1 MQSQNAASVVH
12 NRPQCIVHADTSL
25 RDVCDQVDSTGVKF
39 VLVQSNEGAFLGVI
53 EAKLLQSYLLIQNPV
68 ERKRWEQMPIE
79 SALTWKLA
87 GPTTESALEPTQT
100 MTHERI
106 QLGCTAVNTEAGTT
120 ALLTDSDVFVS
131 WNVMQSSLS
140 EAMTDPVTGLSNRLI
155 FERRL
160 SEEMCRAARD
170 QHSIAVILFD
180 VDRFKEVND
189 QYGHSMGDRVL
200 AEIATRLKQQLRS
213 YDVLAR
219 YGGDEFAA
227 ICCGCGWGDIDIPV
241 GRVLQEIADQ
251 MNVSVSQTLPAM
263 TLSIGAAV
271 IHDVSKHDRP
281 AWLIQQADMCLYHSK
296 QNGRNQ
302 AYRVEQRRSKDEV
315 GQPVEIPPCQLST
328 PSGFVERAHATA
340 DASS

>member
-1 MQSQNAASVVH
+1 MQPQNTATTVSTD
-12 NRPQCIVHADTSL
+12 PQCIVQADTCL
-25 RDVCDQVDSTGVKF
+25 MDVCNRINNTGVKY
-39 VLVQSNEGAFLGVI
+39 VLVQSNEGALLGVI
-53 EAKLLQSYLLIQNPV
+53 EAKQLQDQLLMPNPV
-68 ERKRWEQMPIE
+68 ERKRWEQMPVE
-79 SALTWKLA
+79 SALTWKLTA
-87 GPTTESALEPTQT
+87 QSMESSLDSNQL
-100 MTHERI
+100 MTHEQV
-106 QLGCTAVNTEAGTT
+106 QLSCTAIKTDAGTT
-120 ALLTDSDVFVS
+120 ALLSGSDVFVS
-131 WNVMQSSLS
+131 WDVMQSSLS

-170 QHSIAVILFD
+170 NHSIAVILFD

-200 AEIATRLKQQLRS
+200 AEIASRLKQQLRS

-227 ICCGCGWGDIDIPV
+227 ICCGCGWQDIDIPV
-241 GRVLQEIADQ
+241 GRVLQEIAEQ
-251 MNVSVSQTLPAM
+251 MNLDSSQTVPAM

-281 AWLIQQADMCLYHSK
+281 AWLIQQADMCLYRSK

-302 AYRVEQRRSKDEV
+302 AYRVEQQRSTHAS
-315 GQPVEIPPCQLST
+315 QPPVEVPPRDLT
-328 PSGFVERAHATA
+328 ITSGFTERAHVTA
-340 DASS
+340 NAKS

>member
-1 MQSQNAASVVH
+1 MQPQSSFPADSGN
-12 NRPQCIVHADTSL
+12 PQCIVQADASL
-25 RDVCDQVDSTGVKF
+25 RDIADRIDATGVKY
-39 VLVQSNEGAFLGVI
+39 VLVQSNEGTLLGVV
-53 EAKLLQSYLLIQNPV
+53 ESEQLKNHLQIQNAV

-79 SALTWKLA
+79 SALTWKLT
-87 GPTTESALEPTQT
+87 GPSLDSPLDSVQS

-106 QLGCTAVNTEAGTT
+106 QLDCTAIKTESGTT
-120 ALLTDSDVFVS
+120 AILSESDVFVS

-140 EAMTDPVTGLSNRLI
+140 EAMTDPVTGLSNRLV

-170 QHSIAVILFD
+170 NHSIAVVLFD

-200 AEIATRLKQQLRS
+200 ADIAAKLKQQLRS

-227 ICCGCGWGDIDIPV
+227 ICCGCGWNDIDIPV
-241 GRVLQEIADQ
+241 GRVLREVAEQQDLIQA
-251 MNVSVSQTLPAM
+251 LPAM

-271 IHDVSKHDRP
+271 VHNVTEHDRP
-281 AWLIQQADMCLYHSK
+281 AWLIHQADMCLYRSK

-302 AYRVEQRRSKDEV
+302 AYRIEQHHVDDQSRE
-315 GQPVEIPPCQLST
+315 PVEIPPRQLT
-328 PSGFVERAHATA
+328 ITSGFTERSHATA
-340 DASS
+340 D

>member
-1 MQSQNAASVVH
+1 MQPQNLSLADSNH
-12 NRPQCIVHADTSL
+12 PQCIVQADTCL
-25 RDVCDQVDSTGVKF
+25 RDIAERVDATGVKY
-39 VLVQSNEGAFLGVI
+39 VLVQSNEGTLLGVV
-53 EAKLLQSYLLIQNPV
+53 ESEQLKKHLRIQNAV

-79 SALTWKLA
+79 SALTWKLT
-87 GPTTESALEPTQT
+87 GPSLDSPLDSAQA

-106 QLGCTAVNTEAGTT
+106 QLDCTAIKTESGTT
-120 ALLTDSDVFVS
+120 AILSESDVFVS

-140 EAMTDPVTGLSNRLI
+140 EAMTDPVTGLSNRLV

-170 QHSIAVILFD
+170 SHSIAVILFD

-200 AEIATRLKQQLRS
+200 ADIAAKLKQQLRS

-227 ICCGCGWGDIDIPV
+227 ICCGCGWNDIDIPV
-241 GRVLQEIADQ
+241 GRVLREVAEQQDLIQA
-251 MNVSVSQTLPAM
+251 LPAM

-271 IHDVSKHDRP
+271 VHNVTEHDRP
-281 AWLIQQADMCLYHSK
+281 AWLIHQADMCLYRSK

-302 AYRVEQRRSKDEV
+302 AYRVEQQHVDNQPRE
-315 GQPVEIPPCQLST
+315 PVEIPPRQLT
-328 PSGFVERAHATA
+328 ITSGFTKRSHATA
-340 DASS
+340 DSSS

>member
-1 MQSQNAASVVH
+1 MQPQSSASAGSS
-12 NRPQCIVHADTSL
+12 NPECIVQADTCL
-25 RDVCDQVDSTGVKF
+25 REVCERITTTGVKY
-39 VLVQSNEGAFLGVI
+39 VLVQSNEGALLGVV
-53 EAKLLQSYLLIQNPV
+53 EAEQLQKHLRIQNPM
-68 ERKRWEQMPIE
+68 ERKRWEQMPVE
-79 SALTWKLA
+79 SALTWKL
-87 GPTTESALEPTQT
+87 TEPSTDSPLDTVQS
-100 MTHERI
+100 MTHEKV
-106 QLGCTAVNTEAGTT
+106 QLDCTAIKTEAGTT
-120 ALLTDSDVFVS
+120 ALLSGSDVFVS

-140 EAMTDPVTGLSNRLI
+140 EAMTDPVTGLSNRLV

-200 AEIATRLKQQLRS
+200 AEIASRLKQQLRS

-227 ICCGCGWGDIDIPV
+227 ICCGCGWNDIDIPV
-241 GRVLQEIADQ
+241 GRVLQEIAEQ
-251 MNVSVSQTLPAM
+251 MNLNVSSALPAM

-281 AWLIQQADMCLYHSK
+281 AWLIQQADMCLYRSK

-302 AYRVEQRRSKDEV
+302 AYRVEQQRSTHASAT
-315 GQPVEIPPCQLST
+315 PVEIPPRDLT
-328 PSGFVERAHATA
+328 ITSGFTERSHAIA
-340 DASS
+340 DTES